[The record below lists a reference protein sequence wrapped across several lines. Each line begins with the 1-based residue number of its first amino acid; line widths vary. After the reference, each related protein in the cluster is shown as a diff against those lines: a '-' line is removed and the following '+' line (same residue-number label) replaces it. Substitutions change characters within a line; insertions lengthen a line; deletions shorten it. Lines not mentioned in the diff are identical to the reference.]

1 MLLFPSFSSL
11 SMISMMS
18 MCLKTE
24 KKKNTLLPLLLTGH
38 TDTGHRP
45 AVEAAGRRTVGACS
59 EELRLAALLELQAAE
74 ALEESEMTFVQ
85 AGRGTGRGGK
95 AGLIKT
101 QQSSQCSWM
110 WVMFGHAISLMVI
123 LRTLESLPLCGAK

>member
-1 MLLFPSFSSL
+1 
-11 SMISMMS
+11 MISMMS

-101 QQSSQCSWM
+101 QQSSQCFCW
-110 WVMFGHAISLMVI
+110 I
-123 LRTLESLPLCGAK
+123 LR